1 MSLNKVNHLA
11 IIMDGNQRWS
21 SINKKNKLEGYLA
34 GLNNLKFIIDKCI
47 EKKIKN
53 LTVYALS
60 SENIK
65 RASSKIIFNLIR
77 DKHKEFLK
85 ELLKNHIIN
94 INIIGEK
101 TNISK
106 DILNIFKSLIK
117 KKNPTINL
125 NIVFNYGSLDEIVYI
140 VNNFII
146 NKNKKINKNSVR
158 SSMYL
163 GNIPDPDILIRTGGY
178 QRLSN
183 FILLNLSYTELFF
196 TNTLW
201 PDFSHNE
208 LESILLK
215 FSKVNRNYGL

>member
-11 IIMDGNQRWS
+11 IIMDGNQRWA

-65 RASSKIIFNLIR
+65 RATSKIIFNLIR

-85 ELLKNHIIN
+85 ELLKNNIIN

-106 DILNIFKSLIK
+106 DILSIFKSLIK

>member
-1 MSLNKVNHLA
+1 MSLNKVNHIAL
-11 IIMDGNQRWS
+11 IMDGNQRWAL
-21 SINKKNKLEGYLA
+21 INKKNKLEGYLA

-85 ELLKNHIIN
+85 ELLKNNIIN

-117 KKNPTINL
+117 RKNPTINL
-125 NIVFNYGSLDEIVYI
+125 NIVFNYGSLDEMVYI
-140 VNNFII
+140 VNNFIK

-215 FSKVNRNYGL
+215 FSKVNRNYVL

>member
-1 MSLNKVNHLA
+1 
-11 IIMDGNQRWS
+11 MDGNQRWAL
-21 SINKKNKLEGYLA
+21 INKKNKLEGYLA
-34 GLNNLKFIIDKCI
+34 GLNNLKLIIDKCI

-85 ELLKNHIIN
+85 ELLKNNIIN

-117 KKNPTINL
+117 RKNPTINL
-125 NIVFNYGSLDEIVYI
+125 NIVFNYGSLDEMVYI
-140 VNNFII
+140 VNNFIT
-146 NKNKKINKNSVR
+146 NKNKKINKNSIR

>member
-1 MSLNKVNHLA
+1 
-11 IIMDGNQRWS
+11 MDGNQRWAL
-21 SINKKNKLEGYLA
+21 INKKNKLEGYLA

-65 RASSKIIFNLIR
+65 RTSSKIIFNLIR
-77 DKHKEFLK
+77 DKHKKFLK
-85 ELLKNHIIN
+85 ELLKNNIIN

>member
-1 MSLNKVNHLA
+1 
-11 IIMDGNQRWS
+11 MDGNQRWAL
-21 SINKKNKLEGYLA
+21 INKKNKLEGYLA

-65 RASSKIIFNLIR
+65 RTSSKIIFNLIR
-77 DKHKEFLK
+77 NKHKEFLK
-85 ELLKNHIIN
+85 ELLKNNIIN

-101 TNISK
+101 KNISK

>member
-1 MSLNKVNHLA
+1 
-11 IIMDGNQRWS
+11 MDGNQRWAL
-21 SINKKNKLEGYLA
+21 INKKNKLEGYLA
-34 GLNNLKFIIDKCI
+34 GLNNLKLIIDKCI

-85 ELLKNHIIN
+85 ELLKNNIIN

-201 PDFSHNE
+201 PDFNHNE

>member
-1 MSLNKVNHLA
+1 
-11 IIMDGNQRWS
+11 MDGNQRWAL
-21 SINKKNKLEGYLA
+21 INKKNKLEGYLA

-85 ELLKNHIIN
+85 ELLKKNIIN
-94 INIIGEK
+94 GEK
-101 TNISK
+101 KNISK

-201 PDFSHNE
+201 PDFNHNE

>member
-1 MSLNKVNHLA
+1 
-11 IIMDGNQRWS
+11 MDGNQRWAL
-21 SINKKNKLEGYLA
+21 INKKNKLEGYLA

-60 SENIK
+60 SENIN

-85 ELLKNHIIN
+85 ELLKNNIIN

-117 KKNPTINL
+117 KKNPNMNL

-215 FSKVNRNYGL
+215 FSKVKRNYGL

>member
-1 MSLNKVNHLA
+1 
-11 IIMDGNQRWS
+11 MDGNQRWAL
-21 SINKKNKLEGYLA
+21 INKKNKLEGYLA

-65 RASSKIIFNLIR
+65 RASSKIIFNLIVN
-77 DKHKEFLK
+77 KHKEFLK
-85 ELLKNHIIN
+85 ELLKNNIIN

-101 TNISK
+101 TNIPK

>member
-1 MSLNKVNHLA
+1 
-11 IIMDGNQRWS
+11 MDGNQRWA

-65 RASSKIIFNLIR
+65 RATSKIIFNLIR

-106 DILNIFKSLIK
+106 DILNIFKSQIK

-125 NIVFNYGSLDEIVYI
+125 NIVFNYGSLDEIIYI

-215 FSKVNRNYGL
+215 FSKVNRNYGF

>member
-1 MSLNKVNHLA
+1 
-11 IIMDGNQRWS
+11 MDGNQRWAL
-21 SINKKNKLEGYLA
+21 INKKNKLEGYLA
-34 GLNNLKFIIDKCI
+34 GLNNLTFIIDKCI
-47 EKKIKN
+47 EKKIKY

-65 RASSKIIFNLIR
+65 RTSSKIIFNLIR

>member
-1 MSLNKVNHLA
+1 
-11 IIMDGNQRWS
+11 MDGNQRWAL
-21 SINKKNKLEGYLA
+21 INKKNKLEGYLA

-60 SENIK
+60 LENIK
-65 RASSKIIFNLIR
+65 RASSKIIFNLII

-85 ELLKNHIIN
+85 ELLKNNIIN

-101 TNISK
+101 TNIPK

>member
-1 MSLNKVNHLA
+1 
-11 IIMDGNQRWS
+11 MDGNQRWAL
-21 SINKKNKLEGYLA
+21 INKKNKLEGYLA

-65 RASSKIIFNLIR
+65 RASSKIIFNLII

-85 ELLKNHIIN
+85 ELLKNNIIN

-101 TNISK
+101 TNIPK
-106 DILNIFKSLIK
+106 DMLNIFKSLIK

-125 NIVFNYGSLDEIVYI
+125 NIVFNYGSLDEIIYI

>member
-1 MSLNKVNHLA
+1 
-11 IIMDGNQRWS
+11 MDGNQRWAV
-21 SINKKNKLEGYLA
+21 INKKNKLEGYLA

-47 EKKIKN
+47 EKNIKN

-85 ELLKNHIIN
+85 ELLKNNIIN

-140 VNNFII
+140 VNNFIK

-183 FILLNLSYTELFF
+183 FILLNLAYTELFF

>member
-1 MSLNKVNHLA
+1 
-11 IIMDGNQRWS
+11 MDGNQRWAL
-21 SINKKNKLEGYLA
+21 INKKNKLEGYFA
-34 GLNNLKFIIDKCI
+34 GLNKLKFIIDKCI

-65 RASSKIIFNLIR
+65 RGSSKIIFNLIR

-85 ELLKNHIIN
+85 ELLKNNIIN

-215 FSKVNRNYGL
+215 FSKLKKNYGL

>member
-1 MSLNKVNHLA
+1 
-11 IIMDGNQRWS
+11 MDGNQRWAL
-21 SINKKNKLEGYLA
+21 INKKNKLEGYLA

-65 RASSKIIFNLIR
+65 RASSKIIFNLII

-85 ELLKNHIIN
+85 ELLKNNIIN

-101 TNISK
+101 TNIPK

>member
-1 MSLNKVNHLA
+1 
-11 IIMDGNQRWS
+11 MDGNQRWAL
-21 SINKKNKLEGYLA
+21 INKKNKLEGYLA

-47 EKKIKN
+47 EKKIKY

-65 RASSKIIFNLIR
+65 RTSSKIIFNLIR

>member
-1 MSLNKVNHLA
+1 
-11 IIMDGNQRWS
+11 MDGNQRWA

-65 RASSKIIFNLIR
+65 RATSKIIFNLIR

-85 ELLKNHIIN
+85 ELLKNNIIN

-125 NIVFNYGSLDEIVYI
+125 NIVFNYGSLDEIIYI

>member
-1 MSLNKVNHLA
+1 
-11 IIMDGNQRWS
+11 MDGNQRWAL
-21 SINKKNKLEGYLA
+21 INKKNKLEGYLA

-65 RASSKIIFNLIR
+65 RASLKIIFNLIIN
-77 DKHKEFLK
+77 KHKEFLK
-85 ELLKNHIIN
+85 ELLKNNIIN

-101 TNISK
+101 TNIPK

>member
-1 MSLNKVNHLA
+1 
-11 IIMDGNQRWS
+11 MDGNQRWAL
-21 SINKKNKLEGYLA
+21 INKKNKLEGYLA
-34 GLNNLKFIIDKCI
+34 GLNNLKFIVEKCI

-65 RASSKIIFNLIR
+65 RGSSKIIFNLIR

-85 ELLKNHIIN
+85 ELLKNNIIN

-215 FSKVNRNYGL
+215 FSKVKRNYGL

>member
-1 MSLNKVNHLA
+1 
-11 IIMDGNQRWS
+11 MDGNQRWAL
-21 SINKKNKLEGYLA
+21 INKKNKLEGYLA

-47 EKKIKN
+47 EKKIKY

-65 RASSKIIFNLIR
+65 RTSSKIIFNLIKN
-77 DKHKEFLK
+77 KHKEFLK
-85 ELLKNHIIN
+85 ELLKNNIIN

-101 TNISK
+101 KNISK

>member
-1 MSLNKVNHLA
+1 
-11 IIMDGNQRWS
+11 MDGNQRWA

-34 GLNNLKFIIDKCI
+34 GLNNLKLIIDKCI

-65 RASSKIIFNLIR
+65 RASSKIIFNLII

-85 ELLKNHIIN
+85 ELLKNNIIN

-101 TNISK
+101 TNIPK

-117 KKNPTINL
+117 KKNPIINL
-125 NIVFNYGSLDEIVYI
+125 NIVFNYGSLDEMVYI

-163 GNIPDPDILIRTGGY
+163 GHIPDPDILIRTGGY

>member
-1 MSLNKVNHLA
+1 
-11 IIMDGNQRWS
+11 MDGNQRWAL
-21 SINKKNKLEGYLA
+21 INKKNKLEGYLA

-65 RASSKIIFNLIR
+65 RASSKIIFNLII
-77 DKHKEFLK
+77 DKYKEFLK
-85 ELLKNHIIN
+85 ELLKNNIIN

-101 TNISK
+101 TNIPK

>member
-1 MSLNKVNHLA
+1 
-11 IIMDGNQRWS
+11 MDGNQRWAL
-21 SINKKNKLEGYLA
+21 INKKNKLEGYLA

-85 ELLKNHIIN
+85 ELLKNNIIN

-101 TNISK
+101 TNIPK

-201 PDFSHNE
+201 PDFNHNE

-215 FSKVNRNYGL
+215 FSKVNRHYGL

>member
-1 MSLNKVNHLA
+1 
-11 IIMDGNQRWS
+11 MDGNQRWA

-85 ELLKNHIIN
+85 ELLKNNIIN

-140 VNNFII
+140 VNNFIK

>member
-11 IIMDGNQRWS
+11 LIMDGNQRWAL
-21 SINKKNKLEGYLA
+21 INKKNKLEGYLA
-34 GLNNLKFIIDKCI
+34 GLNNLKYIIDKCI

-65 RASSKIIFNLIR
+65 RASSKIIFNLIIN
-77 DKHKEFLK
+77 KHKEFLK
-85 ELLKNHIIN
+85 ELLKNNIIN

-101 TNISK
+101 TNIPK

>member
-1 MSLNKVNHLA
+1 
-11 IIMDGNQRWS
+11 MDGNQRWAL
-21 SINKKNKLEGYLA
+21 INKKNKLEGYLA

-65 RASSKIIFNLIR
+65 RASSKIIFNLII

-85 ELLKNHIIN
+85 ELLKNNIIN

-101 TNISK
+101 TNIPK

-215 FSKVNRNYGL
+215 FSKVKRNYGL

>member
-1 MSLNKVNHLA
+1 
-11 IIMDGNQRWS
+11 MDGNQRWAL
-21 SINKKNKLEGYLA
+21 INKKNKLEGYLA
-34 GLNNLKFIIDKCI
+34 GLNNLKFIVEKCI

-65 RASSKIIFNLIR
+65 RGSSKIIFNLIR

-85 ELLKNHIIN
+85 ELLKNNIIN

>member
-1 MSLNKVNHLA
+1 
-11 IIMDGNQRWS
+11 MDGNQRWA

-65 RASSKIIFNLIR
+65 RASSKIIFNLIIN
-77 DKHKEFLK
+77 KHKEFLK
-85 ELLKNHIIN
+85 ELLKNNIIN

-101 TNISK
+101 TNIPK

>member
-1 MSLNKVNHLA
+1 MSLNKVNHIAL
-11 IIMDGNQRWS
+11 IMDGNQRWAL
-21 SINKKNKLEGYLA
+21 INKKNKLEGYLA

-47 EKKIKN
+47 EKKIKY

-65 RASSKIIFNLIR
+65 RTSSKIIFNLIR
-77 DKHKEFLK
+77 NKHKEFLK
-85 ELLKNHIIN
+85 ELLKNNIIN

-101 TNISK
+101 KNISK

-125 NIVFNYGSLDEIVYI
+125 NIVFNYGTEDEIIHI
-140 VNNFII
+140 V
-146 NKNKKINKNSVR
+146 KNILNHTDKKINKNTIR
-158 SSMYL
+158 SNMYL
-163 GNIPDPDILIRTGGY
+163 GNIPDPDLLIRTGGY

-183 FILLNLSYTELFF
+183 FILLNLSYTELYF

-201 PDFSHNE
+201 PDFNQKN
-208 LESILLK
+208 LDDILVK
-215 FSKVNRNYGL
+215 FYKLNRNYGL

>member
-1 MSLNKVNHLA
+1 
-11 IIMDGNQRWS
+11 MDGNQRWAL
-21 SINKKNKLEGYLA
+21 INKKNKLEGYLA

-65 RASSKIIFNLIR
+65 RASSKIIFNLIIN
-77 DKHKEFLK
+77 KHKEFLK
-85 ELLKNHIIN
+85 ELLKNNIIN

-101 TNISK
+101 TNIPK
-106 DILNIFKSLIK
+106 DILNIFKSLIN

>member
-1 MSLNKVNHLA
+1 
-11 IIMDGNQRWS
+11 MDGNQRWA

-65 RASSKIIFNLIR
+65 RATSKIIFNLIR

-208 LESILLK
+208 LESIFLK

>member
-1 MSLNKVNHLA
+1 
-11 IIMDGNQRWS
+11 MDGNQRWAL
-21 SINKKNKLEGYLA
+21 INKKNKLEGYLA

-47 EKKIKN
+47 EKKIKY

-65 RASSKIIFNLIR
+65 RTSSKIIFNLIR
-77 DKHKEFLK
+77 NKHKEFLK
-85 ELLKNHIIN
+85 ELLKNNIIN